1 MCIVTLYGQIT
12 YQKINYQKT
21 RYTVRVTFAV
31 KKHANTDIKHQIYAK
46 STLKYIRLNDITSM
60 GVKLIKSLIKKTQ
73 YRIVYKTSDTSSE
86 LLFLTKCQNNHKVTW
101 NYKYNFRNISKFEN
115 DKDSTKLLYLL
126 MTLMNKLN
134 SNEISFW
141 ELSSLL
147 PKNIF
152 LIKL

>member
-31 KKHANTDIKHQIYAK
+31 KKHAHTDIKHQIYAK
-46 STLKYIRLNDITSM
+46 STLKDIRLNNITNM

-73 YRIVYKTSDTSSE
+73 YKIVYKTSDTSSE

-141 ELSSLL
+141 ELNSLL

>member
-46 STLKYIRLNDITSM
+46 STLKYIRLNNITNM

-73 YRIVYKTSDTSSE
+73 YKIVYKTSDTSSE

-101 NYKYNFRNISKFEN
+101 NYKYNFRNISKF
-115 DKDSTKLLYLL
+115 
-126 MTLMNKLN
+126 
-134 SNEISFW
+134 
-141 ELSSLL
+141 
-147 PKNIF
+147 
-152 LIKL
+152 